1 MRPSSSTQSQTNQ
14 LPRPRQSGQSGQIV
28 IEYILL
34 LIVVISIGGLLM
46 RTLVS
51 SDPNNA
57 GVVYR
62 VWQEV
67 LIEVGK
73 DKADEPA
80 P

>member
-1 MRPSSSTQSQTNQ
+1 
-14 LPRPRQSGQSGQIV
+14 V